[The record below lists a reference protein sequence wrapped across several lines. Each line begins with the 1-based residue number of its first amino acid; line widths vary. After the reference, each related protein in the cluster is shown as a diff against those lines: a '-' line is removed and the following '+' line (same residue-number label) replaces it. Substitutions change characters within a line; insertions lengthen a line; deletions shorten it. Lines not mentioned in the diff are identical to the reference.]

1 MDRWLNHYGVLVFL
15 FGAVLV
21 LFGRAGAKRDE
32 MAAYVAHGIT
42 GLGGLLTVFIGLSYG
57 PRVLW
62 AVGVAVFVANLG
74 FLARRIRQS

>member
-1 MDRWLNHYGVLVFL
+1 VDGWITNYGVLVFM
-15 FGAVLV
+15 FGAALV

-42 GLGGLLTVFIGLSYG
+42 GLAGLIAIFIGLSYG

-62 AVGVAVFVANLG
+62 AAGVAVFVVNLG